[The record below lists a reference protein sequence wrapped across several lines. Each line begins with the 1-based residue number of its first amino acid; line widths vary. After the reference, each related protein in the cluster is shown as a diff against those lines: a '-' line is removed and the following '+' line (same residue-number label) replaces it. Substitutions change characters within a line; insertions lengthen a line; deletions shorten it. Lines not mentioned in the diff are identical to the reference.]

1 MKVSV
6 LALSCSAALSG
17 VAIATELKP
26 TDPAAPAPS
35 VSYGSAFADYQ
46 PFREEAIAD
55 WRSLNDEVGRI
66 GGHKGVMGGA
76 GGHAGHGGAAKSE
89 TAKPA
94 TGVPT
99 TTESGQTPV
108 RAAPKAPGGGA
119 HTGH

>member
-1 MKVSV
+1 MKLSV
-6 LALSCSAALSG
+6 LALGCSAALSG
-17 VAIATELKP
+17 AAIAAELKA

-35 VSYGSAFADYQ
+35 ASYGSAFADYK

-55 WRSLNDEVGRI
+55 WRALNEEVGRI

-76 GGHAGHGGAAKSE
+76 GGHAGHGG

-94 TGVPT
+94 TAKPVADVPR

-108 RAAPKAPGGGA
+108 RGAPKAPGGGA